1 VTRRRAP
8 VLVSAH
14 RCGAG
19 DADALE
25 NSLAALEHALAI
37 GADFVEFDVQR
48 CRDGALVV
56 AHDDWVRS
64 GDDRVPI
71 ADLTLAELTGLTRH
85 QAPVLRY
92 EQVLDALAG
101 SAARAHV
108 DLKFTSPGAAYA
120 DPASTREVV
129 ATALAVD
136 RLGAGNVIVTTL
148 HDRAVRAL
156 RDWSDEHELGL
167 LVGLSLGRSV
177 AGLPWHRQLRIRL
190 SELLPRLRYL
200 ESRANLVVANHAL
213 ARAGVARF
221 ARRRGLPLLVWT
233 VDTPGALR
241 YWMHP
246 GRAWLVTTN
255 HPRTALEIRD
265 DRIARLSGRL
275 SDRQA

>member
-1 VTRRRAP
+1 MTPRPPP

-19 DADALE
+19 AAEALE
-25 NSLAALEHALAI
+25 NTLTALAHAVDI
-37 GADFVEFDVQR
+37 GADFVEFDVQQ
-48 CRDGALVV
+48 CRDGTLVV
-56 AHDDWVRS
+56 SHADWVESDSR
-64 GDDRVPI
+64 RIPI
-71 ADLTLAELTGLTRH
+71 SDLTLAELTGHT
-85 QAPVLRY
+85 AVVRY

-101 SAARAHV
+101 RARAHV
-108 DLKFTSPGAAYA
+108 DLKLTSPDAAYA
-120 DPASTREVV
+120 EPASTREVA

-136 RLGAGNVIVTTL
+136 RLGVENVIVTTH

-156 RDWSDEHELGL
+156 RDWSDAHDLGL

-177 AGLPWHRQLRIRL
+177 VGLPWHQQLRVRL

-200 ESRANLVVANHAL
+200 ESRANVVVANHAL

-233 VDTPGALR
+233 VDTRSALR
-241 YWMHP
+241 YWMRP

-255 HPRTALEIRD
+255 HPQIALELRD
-265 DRIARLSGRL
+265 GRFVRRR
-275 SDRQA
+275 DPGA

>member
-1 VTRRRAP
+1 MTRPRSPA
-8 VLVSAH
+8 LVSAH

-19 DADALE
+19 DAVALE

-48 CRDGALVV
+48 CRDGVLVV
-56 AHDDWVRS
+56 AHDDWVLS
-64 GDDRVPI
+64 AGKKVPI
-71 ADLTLAELTGLTRH
+71 AELTLAELGRTGPAGPAGE
-85 QAPVLRY
+85 APAVLRY

-101 SAARAHV
+101 SARAHL
-108 DLKFTSPGAAYA
+108 DLKFTSPDASYA
-120 DPASTREVV
+120 DPAGTHEVA

-136 RLGAGNVIVTTL
+136 RLGAENVIVTTL
-148 HDRAVRAL
+148 HDRAVWAL
-156 RDWSDEHELGL
+156 RDWSDEHGLGL

-177 AGLPWHRQLRIRL
+177 VGLPWHRQLRIRL

-233 VDTPGALR
+233 VDTPAALR
-241 YWMHP
+241 YWMRP
-246 GRAWLVTTN
+246 GRAWVVTTN
-255 HPRTALEIRD
+255 HPRTALELRGG
-265 DRIARLSGRL
+265 RFARSSGRH
-275 SDRQA
+275 A